1 MPRFIKLIDEQDIAR
16 RVGELGRE
24 IGRHYE
30 GEPLIAVCVLKGAFL
45 FFSDLVRA
53 LPPELDLCLD
63 FVRLASYGDRTHGNE
78 KVEFKKDLETDIE
91 GKHVLVVEDIVDTG
105 RSMDYF
111 LKVLALRRPK
121 SVRICALIDKSER
134 REVEL
139 TVDFVGFALD
149 KGFVVG
155 YGLDYAEKYRGLPS
169 VYDLILDAQS
179 PDDQSPEK

>member
-1 MPRFIKLIDEQDIAR
+1 MPTFIKLIDEQDIAS
-16 RVGELGRE
+16 RVQELGQE
-24 IGRHYE
+24 IGRHYGE
-30 GEPLIAVCVLKGAFL
+30 EPLIAVCVLKGAFL

-53 LPPELDLCLD
+53 LPQNMDVRLD
-63 FVRLASYGDRTHGNE
+63 FVRLASYGDRTHGAE
-78 KVEFKKDLETDIE
+78 KVEFKKDMETNIE

-121 SVRICALIDKSER
+121 SVKVCALIDKSER

-139 TVDFVGFALD
+139 QVDFRGFALD

-155 YGLDYAEKYRGLPS
+155 YGLDYAEKYRGMRS
-169 VYDLILDAQS
+169 IYDLI
-179 PDDQSPEK
+179 PDGDGRSG

>member
-1 MPRFIKLIDEQDIAR
+1 MPTFIKLIDEQDIAR
-16 RVGELGRE
+16 RVRELGQE
-24 IGRHYE
+24 IGRHY
-30 GEPLIAVCVLKGAFL
+30 GDEPIVAVCVLKGAFL

-53 LPPELDLCLD
+53 LPQHMDVRLD
-63 FVRLASYGDRTHGNE
+63 FVRLASYGDRTHGAE
-78 KVEFKKDLETDIE
+78 KVEFKKDMETNIE

-121 SVRICALIDKSER
+121 SVKICALIDKSER

-139 TVDFVGFALD
+139 QVDFRGFALD

-155 YGLDYAEKYRGLPS
+155 YGLDYAEKYRGMPS
-169 VYDLILDAQS
+169 IYDLI
-179 PDDQSPEK
+179 PDGDGRSG

>member
-1 MPRFIKLIDEQDIAR
+1 MPKFIKLIDEQDIAR
-16 RVGELGRE
+16 RVAELGQE
-24 IGRHYE
+24 IGRHYGQE
-30 GEPLIAVCVLKGAFL
+30 QVIAVCVLKGAFL

-53 LPPELDLCLD
+53 LPEDMDVRLD
-63 FVRLASYGDRTHGNE
+63 FVRLASYGGKTMGAE
-78 KVEFKKDLETDIE
+78 KVEFKKDLETNIE

-134 REVEL
+134 REVPM
-139 TVDFVGFALD
+139 TVDFRGFALD

-155 YGLDYAEKYRGLPS
+155 YGLDYAEKYRGMRS
-169 VYDLILDAQS
+169 IYDLILDGDGRS
-179 PDDQSPEK
+179 G